1 MFNEQWSMNT
11 LQNCRIAKFSN
22 FPIVILLA
30 DYNINRVLLFIVK
43 RIQLIC
49 IVFKYPDSR

>member
-1 MFNEQWSMNT
+1 MF
-11 LQNCRIAKFSN
+11 KFQ
-22 FPIVILLA
+22 IVILLA
-30 DYNINRVLLFIVK
+30 NNNINRVLLFNVK

>member
-22 FPIVILLA
+22 FQIVILLA